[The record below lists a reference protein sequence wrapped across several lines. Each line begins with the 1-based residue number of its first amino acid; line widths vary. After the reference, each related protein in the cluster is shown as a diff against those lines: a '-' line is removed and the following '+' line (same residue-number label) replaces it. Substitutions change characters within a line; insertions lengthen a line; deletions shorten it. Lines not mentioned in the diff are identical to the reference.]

1 MKDNAVRGFT
11 DVEQTE
17 VGCLPYEYPT
27 ELTISDPRS
36 QGALQE
42 AHRERSIYQIPSL
55 SDLAESTAHL
65 TVPLVFERR
74 LWREKDRPAEGR

>member
-1 MKDNAVRGFT
+1 VKDNAVRGFT

-17 VGCLPYEYPT
+17 VGCLPYENLT
-27 ELTISDPRS
+27 ELTIPDPRS

-42 AHRERSIYQIPSL
+42 AHRERPIYQIPSL

-65 TVPLVFERR
+65 TVPLVLQRR
-74 LWREKDRPAEGR
+74 LWREKDRPTERR